1 MLRTII
7 IDDEAKARRMLTTL
21 LKENCPQVE
30 LVAEAADVPAG
41 VKAIQQFQPH
51 LVFSDIDMP
60 GYNGFQLLDFVD
72 KANFELIYCT
82 GHDEFALKAF
92 EVSAIDYL
100 LKPVQIA
107 QLVSAVQKAE
117 RLCLSSAGQQAQRMH
132 TLKENLREDVLTK
145 MALPVT
151 DGLLFVNIED
161 IIFLEAEGAYTY
173 VNLKDGNKLIICKKL
188 KEFENM
194 LSNNKNFFRIHRSFL
209 VNTTF
214 IKQYLKSDGGSVLL
228 QNNISV
234 PVARER
240 KDDFQRLVES
250 IKV

>member
-30 LVAEAADVPAG
+30 LVAEVADVPAG

-92 EVSAIDYL
+92 EVSAY
-100 LKPVQIA
+100 
-107 QLVSAVQKAE
+107 
-117 RLCLSSAGQQAQRMH
+117 RLF
-132 TLKENLREDVLTK
+132 TK
-145 MALPVT
+145 T
-151 DGLLFVNIED
+151 CSN
-161 IIFLEAEGAYTY
+161 YTT
-173 VNLKDGNKLIICKKL
+173 CQC
-188 KEFENM
+188 
-194 LSNNKNFFRIHRSFL
+194 S
-209 VNTTF
+209 T
-214 IKQYLKSDGGSVLL
+214 KS
-228 QNNISV
+228 
-234 PVARER
+234 
-240 KDDFQRLVES
+240 
-250 IKV
+250 